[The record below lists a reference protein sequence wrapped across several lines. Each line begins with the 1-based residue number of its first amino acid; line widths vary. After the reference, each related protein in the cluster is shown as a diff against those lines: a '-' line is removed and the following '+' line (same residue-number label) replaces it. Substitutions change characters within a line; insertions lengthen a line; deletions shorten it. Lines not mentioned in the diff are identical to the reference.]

1 MADKKFIKNFVT
13 MLTGNTIS
21 QLIPFLVASF
31 LTRIYL
37 PTEFGVF
44 SNVLALSTL
53 FGIVSCGRLELA
65 IPLPKEKNKAQDILF
80 TSLVFTLIIS
90 LLSCLIYVFS
100 NSIGDFYNDKEL
112 PNYLFY
118 VPICV
123 LSFGF
128 LGVTNNWILRHKE
141 YKVLSRIKIIQS
153 IINNF
158 GALFLGY
165 IGFGIHGLLI
175 AWLLSQFIPVVYIL
189 FKEKIKWE
197 KNRFSKNVIID
208 VLKNY
213 KDFPMINSL
222 HAFTDI
228 FATQVIIFWVIST
241 FYGDENLGLFAQM
254 NKYIKAPIVLI
265 TSSVSQIFYVEVSK
279 AINEGKLV
287 MPFLKQTVKTTMFFA
302 LPFLLVLF
310 FFAPQLFSWFFGTKF
325 IDYGL
330 AGEMARCNIPIL
342 FFMFIISPISGLP
355 ILFKKQKKSFLLSAL
370 GYLFGLIGLYLG
382 AISNLSIYSSLLI
395 YSILFSGYYM
405 ILLTWYIKLIKQHDV
420 SIN

>member
-37 PTEFGVF
+37 PNEFGLF

-80 TSLVFTLIIS
+80 TSLVLTVLVSLI
-90 LLSCLIYVFS
+90 SCLIYIFS
-100 NSIGDFYNDKEL
+100 DSIGDFYNDEDL

-128 LGVTNNWILRHKE
+128 LGVTNNWILRNKE
-141 YKVLSRIKIIQS
+141 YKVLSRVKIIQS

-165 IGFGIHGLLI
+165 IGFGIHGLLF

-189 FKEKIKWE
+189 FKEKIKLE
-197 KNRFSKNVIID
+197 KNRFSKNIVVDI
-208 VLKNY
+208 LKNY

-241 FYGDENLGLFAQM
+241 FYGDDNLGLFAQM

-287 MPFLKQTVKTTMFFA
+287 MPFLKQTIKTTLFFA
-302 LPFLLVLF
+302 IPFLLVLF

-330 AGEMARCNIPIL
+330 AGEMAICNIPVL
-342 FFMFIISPISGLP
+342 FFMFIVSPISGLP
-355 ILFKKQKKSFLLSAL
+355 ILFKKQKKAFLLSVI
-370 GYLFGLIGLYLG
+370 GYLFGLIGLYFG

-395 YSILFSGYYM
+395 YSVLFSGYYL